1 MATTTPTETP
11 ATTEPATTPATA
23 AATTDPAT
31 TSTATT
37 SASATPADTKMVK
50 LESSESQVIEVPVEI
65 AKMSVTIKNM
75 LDDLGETNAPIP
87 LPNVTVKILN
97 KVIQYCDYHHK
108 NPSPDDKRDEKER
121 RLDDIAPWDLEYT
134 KVDQETLFQLILAAN
149 YLDIKPLLDL
159 TCKTVALMMKGKTPA
174 EIRKTFNILTP
185 TPEEEEEV
193 RKANPWLD
201 EK

>member
-1 MATTTPTETP
+1 MATTTPTET
-11 ATTEPATTPATA
+11 ATP
-23 AATTDPAT
+23 ATTDPTTATATATTAAT
-31 TSTATT
+31 TST
-37 SASATPADTKMVK
+37 ASATPADVKMVK
-50 LESSESQVIEVPVEI
+50 LESSESQVIEAPVEI

-97 KVIQYCDYHHK
+97 KVLEYCTYHHA